1 MVKAKSVTKNK
12 QGVIAIVA
20 PSEVKPGL
28 DGLLTV
34 NGRKVLV
41 VRGNDAMAVV
51 GQVYTRFANERDET
65 GAPFRFSRARGSLVE
80 IDPVFGR
87 VSRVT
92 PSRMEHYLKS
102 WFQFGELLQS
112 TNGPVI
118 ILTSELPKMT
128 AHLWG
133 QPRFTAKV
141 AQMFAFVD

>member
-1 MVKAKSVTKNK
+1 MLKSKSLKKNK
-12 QGVIAIVA
+12 QGVSAITD
-20 PSEVKPGL
+20 PKEVQLGL

-34 NGRKVLV
+34 GGRKVLV

-65 GAPFRFSRARGSLVE
+65 GAPFRFSRSRGALIE
-80 IDPVFGR
+80 TDPVFGR
-87 VSRVT
+87 TVRVT
-92 PSRMEHYLKS
+92 PARMEYYLAQ
-102 WFQFGELLQS
+102 WFQFGELLRS

-133 QPRFTAKV
+133 QHRFTARV
-141 AQMFAFVD
+141 AQVFTFVN